1 MAKPDRKQT
10 LIRIKTLDRQHYAR
24 TARYAR
30 QVESLYQSATREYSK
45 LVGGIF
51 EPDPSRPF
59 SFADYPETRKKAAK
73 IAADLAESVERVIE
87 AGQRSEWIAATY
99 RANTFMGTVINRSKL
114 TAAELQQYE
123 DRNMEGL
130 AAFQGRKVQG
140 LGLSQRV
147 WKVTDQFT
155 GHVEL
160 ALDVAIGDGR
170 SAEELS
176 RDVRGLLK
184 EPNKLFRR
192 VRDKYGN
199 LQLSKAAAAY
209 HPGRGVYRSSYQNA
223 MRLAR
228 TEINMAYRTAD
239 WERWQREEFVV
250 GFRIGLSNNHTIKN
264 SKGELEPL
272 TDICD
277 ELAGD
282 YPKTFKFV
290 GWHPNCRCVITP
302 ILKDPEEM
310 HKDRRARLEAIM
322 NDEEYKAQPSAK
334 EVNNVPEAFSRFIE
348 TIADQSKGWKSQPYW
363 IRDNFKG
370 GTIAGGLSASVPH
383 TKPVGG
389 TPDKPNLP
397 PQPCTEFDAWIDDL
411 KQQAYALGLDVS
423 RLDPLRA
430 AGERAPLK
438 AEVDRLRRQ
447 ADDRAAEWLAANLE
461 LRNFAKGCK
470 GAPSSFSSKYAK
482 IAKAN
487 GYDLKRYYETCIQK
501 LKKALADAQAEW
513 NKIQEEER
521 KRKEKEAAKQG
532 RDVIKQAKKELAAI
546 QKAAN
551 KILPELQKLSPS
563 RASTLEYAIYG
574 VEMALRGGDPK
585 EISTRLAEAQRWLF
599 TFQNP
604 NMPRDLHPGGSYL
617 KKHGDDYEFST
628 DFFRLLSKQ
637 PNLVITENSKKGS
650 YETNFGMKVVLD
662 NGTRNQESQYHR
674 RAVVYHEF
682 GHAIG
687 DQRGLIYSQEL
698 RDLRDKQ
705 RDRLRQ
711 REKSYYW
718 ETEGKSSYDPKTGQ
732 YSYTTQRVKKEV
744 NQMRILTLSHKIAT
758 IYNKILTKKADDPI
772 FKRYGLTQKDA
783 REQITGLM
791 DTLRSLVNR
800 SDVGWGH
807 TVEYFKKGTH
817 PEHEY
822 LAHCFENAFL
832 GNTCFRLL
840 MPVEYQEMIDYIKT
854 LKEP

>member
-24 TARYAR
+24 TDRYAR

-73 IAADLAESVERVIE
+73 IAAELAESVERVIE

-302 ILKDPEEM
+302 ILKEPEEM

-389 TPDKPNLP
+389 TPDKPNIP

-411 KQQAYALGLDVS
+411 KQQAYSLGLDIS
-423 RLDPLRA
+423 QLDPLRA

-461 LRNFAKGCK
+461 LRNFVKGCK

-482 IAKAN
+482 IAKSN
-487 GYDLKRYYETCIQK
+487 GYDLKHYYETCIQE

-551 KILPELQKLSPS
+551 KILPELKKLDPS
-563 RASTLEYAIYG
+563 RSNTLEHAIYG

-585 EISTRLAEAQRWLF
+585 EIATRLAEAQRWLF

-604 NMPRDLHPGGSYL
+604 NMPRDLHPGGDYL
-617 KKHGDDYEFST
+617 KKNYNDDYEFNT
-628 DFFRLLSKQ
+628 DFFALLVKQ
-637 PNLVITENSKKGS
+637 PNLVLKKGNGS
-650 YETNFGMKVVLD
+650 YETDNGRKVVLGVGD
-662 NGTRNQESQYHR
+662 RGRESEWQR
-674 RAVVYHEF
+674 RKVVYHEF
-682 GHAIG
+682 GHAIA
-687 DQRGLIYSQEL
+687 DQRSLLFAPETIAL
-698 RDLRDKQ
+698 MDKQ
-705 RDRLRQ
+705 RARLRT
-711 REKSYYW
+711 REKDYYW
-718 ETEGKSSYDPKTGQ
+718 ETKTTSSYDPDTGKFT
-732 YSYTTQRVKKEV
+732 YTTKKEKKEV
-744 NQMRILTLSHKIAT
+744 NQMRILTLSKKIND
-758 IYNKILTKKADDPI
+758 IYDKLDRKPEDAPI
-772 FKRYGLTQKDA
+772 FKRYGIKKSDA
-783 REQITGLM
+783 TEQITSLM
-791 DTLRSLVNR
+791 DTLRALVNR

-807 TVEYFKKGTH
+807 TVSYFKEKGH
-817 PEHEY
+817 QEHEY
-822 LAHCFENAFL
+822 LAHSFENAFI
-832 GNTCFRLL
+832 GNKCFQLL

-854 LKEP
+854 LKKP